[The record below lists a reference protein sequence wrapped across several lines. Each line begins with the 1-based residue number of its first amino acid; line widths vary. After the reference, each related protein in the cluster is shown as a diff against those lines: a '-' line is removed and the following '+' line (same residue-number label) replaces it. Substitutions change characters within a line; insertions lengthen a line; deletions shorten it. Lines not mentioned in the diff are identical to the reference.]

1 MKKSLILLSGLLVVS
16 TTLLGWGFWGHQRI
30 NHMAV
35 FCLPPEMVGFYKKNI
50 DFVTEH
56 SVDPDKR
63 RYSDKE
69 EAPRHYIDID
79 HFGTHPFDSM
89 PRAWRDAVARYS
101 EDTLKAYGIVPWH
114 IQIMLSRLTE
124 AFKNKEQDQILKMS
138 AELGHYVA
146 DAHVPLHTTENYNG
160 QLSNQKGIHGFWE
173 SRLPELFG
181 EDYDFFVGR
190 AVYVKKPLEDSWR
203 IVRESNAA
211 LDSVLRFEA
220 ELNKRF
226 PEDKKYTYE
235 QRGKNNVKI
244 YSEEYS
250 SEYHKMLSGMVER
263 RMQAATLAVAS
274 YWYTAWVN
282 AGKPDLGDQENAV
295 QMDSLRAQVK
305 REAEKMRQD
314 RVNGAVKGHEE

>member
-1 MKKSLILLSGLLVVS
+1 MKKNLCILAGLLIFS

-79 HFGTHPFDSM
+79 HFGAHPFDSM
-89 PRAWRDAVARYS
+89 PTAWRDAVAKYS

-114 IQIMLSRLTE
+114 IQIMLARLTE

-173 SRLPELFG
+173 SRLPELYG

-190 AVYVKKPLEDSWR
+190 AVYIKKPLEDSWR

-220 ELNKRF
+220 DLNKRY

-244 YSEEYS
+244 YSEDYS
-250 SEYHKMLSGMVER
+250 KEYHQMLSGMVER
-263 RMQAATLAVAS
+263 RMRAATLAVAS

-282 AGKPDLGDQENAV
+282 AGKPDLGDKENAV
-295 QMDSLRAQVK
+295 QLDSLRSQIK
-305 REAEKMRQD
+305 REAEKMKQD
-314 RVNGAVKGHEE
+314 RINGVVKGHEE

>member
-1 MKKSLILLSGLLVVS
+1 MKKPIYLLAGLLLLS

-56 SVDPDKR
+56 AVDPDKR

-89 PRAWRDAVARYS
+89 PIAWKEAAAKYT

-124 AFKNKEQDQILKMS
+124 AFKNKEEDQILKMS
-138 AELGHYVA
+138 AELGHYIA

-160 QLSNQKGIHGFWE
+160 QMSNQKGIHGFWE
-173 SRLPELFG
+173 SRLPELYG
-181 EDYDFFVGR
+181 EEYDFFVGR
-190 AVYVKKPLEDSWR
+190 AVYIKHPLEESWK
-203 IVRESNAA
+203 IIRESNAA
-211 LDSVLRFEA
+211 LDSVLKFEA
-220 ELNKRF
+220 DLNSRF
-226 PEDKKYTYE
+226 AEDKKYTYE

-244 YSEEYS
+244 YSEAYS
-250 SEYHKMLSGMVER
+250 KAYNEMLSGMVER
-263 RMQAATLAVAS
+263 RMRAATLAVAS

-282 AGKPDLGDQENAV
+282 AGQPSLGDKENAT
-295 QMDSLRAQVK
+295 QLDSLRSQIR
-305 REAEKMRQD
+305 REEAKMKQD
-314 RVNGAVKGHEE
+314 RIDGVVKGHEE